1 MEEGK
6 KTIMDLAREMGQNL
20 DKPSKNVVF
29 CLDRSGSTCET
40 FVYRN
45 TTILDKEMD
54 LVEKYI
60 LQHQDE
66 KVRLITFCC
75 QLHDH
80 GIIRP
85 VDGDIVNLPDVISN
99 GSTMTHLPLIYIHDK
114 LIIESH
120 QKIDL
125 IYIITDG
132 QTNST
137 SSEITTILG
146 KLYSLNIEINIIAI
160 SPDNDDMEIISSREQ
175 NYIPGM
181 DLINYSNNFINKLI
195 IYNSKHNPIPYEG
208 IRRTF
213 LSKNT
218 LYFFDIPL
226 YKKEGYPILFVF
238 TQFINKLLF
247 NIENNIENIDFGRN
261 YILFRKMVIEIG
273 TKLVLFYS
281 DFSEDNTY
289 INNLAIRLSL
299 LVPLLPD
306 NENNKKIFQLLKYG
320 YDSCYESF
328 KQGIEKISINDI
340 NIENRIQEA
349 SIKRQQFKDAECLLF
364 EKGITLGSKEV
375 ISYPTISNNRCLIIE
390 EEEDV

>member
-1 MEEGK
+1 MTTPK
-6 KTIMDLAREMGQNL
+6 KPILDLVHEMGQNL
-20 DKPSKNVVF
+20 DKPSVDVVF
-29 CLDRSGSTCET
+29 CIDCSGSTCED
-40 FVYRN
+40 FKN
-45 TTILDKEMD
+45 GNSILDKEMEI
-54 LVEKYI
+54 VEEFI
-60 LQHQDE
+60 LKHPD
-66 KVRLITFCC
+66 KNVRLITFCC
-75 QLHDH
+75 NFYDY

-85 VDGDIVNLPDVISN
+85 FDGDIVILPVVKSN
-99 GSTMTHLPLIYIHDK
+99 GTTMTHIPLIYIHDK
-114 LIIESH
+114 LIINTH

-137 SSEITTILG
+137 SSEITTILE
-146 KLYSLNIEINIIAI
+146 KLNSLNIEINIIAI
-160 SPDNDDMEIISSREQ
+160 SADNNDMETISSREQ

-181 DLINYSNNFINKLI
+181 DLINYADNFINKLI
-195 IYNSKHNPIPYEG
+195 IYNLKHNPIPYEG
-208 IRRTF
+208 IRRTY

-218 LYFFDIPL
+218 LYFFDVPL

-281 DFSEDNTY
+281 EFSEDNTY
-289 INNLAIRLSL
+289 INNLTTRLSS

-349 SIKRQQFKDAECLLF
+349 SVKRQQFKDAEYLLL
-364 EKGITLGSKEV
+364 EKGFTLGSKEV

-390 EEEDV
+390 EDEV